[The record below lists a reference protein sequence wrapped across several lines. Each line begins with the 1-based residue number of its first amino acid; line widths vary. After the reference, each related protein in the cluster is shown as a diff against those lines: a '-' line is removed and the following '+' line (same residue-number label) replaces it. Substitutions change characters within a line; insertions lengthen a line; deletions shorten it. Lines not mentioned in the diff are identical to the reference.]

1 MESPPEKPQSIN
13 EQLRQLPAYQA
24 MLAQAE
30 APTQTPAYVPV
41 AVPMTASRQMA
52 ALMQIKDTAAILLLL
67 SDGSLLLG
75 IFFGFSVPGLVLYGL
90 RWLQV
95 RGWVG
100 RTAIISQA
108 VLSLLHELFWM
119 CALYGEKPGANAP
132 DYPVVLTALYGIGA
146 VLSIGQLLAA
156 LSDAAEEGYYD

>member
-1 MESPPEKPQSIN
+1 MEPSTEKPPSIN
-13 EQLRQLPAYQA
+13 EQLRQLPAYRA
-24 MLAQAE
+24 MLAQGE
-30 APTQTPAYVPV
+30 AQAQTPTYVP
-41 AVPMTASRQMA
+41 AAPITASRQVA
-52 ALMQIKDTAAILLLL
+52 ALMQVKDTAAILLLL

-132 DYPVVLTALYGIGA
+132 DYPGVLTALYGIGA

-156 LSDAAEEGYYD
+156 LSDAADEDYYD